1 MAITIPNVEGSVGIP
16 SQSSETID
24 APLGALFLSSH
35 PSALTMDYIAAA
47 DQDLKAFT
55 VVGFDSNKEIVPA
68 ENGTVQAIGV
78 LAVDITTAATGPKK
92 GVLVYR
98 SGHFNHKRLIWDNS
112 YATEQ
117 DKLMAFEGAP
127 TPTQIRIGTPK
138 SYTP

>member
-1 MAITIPNVEGSVGIP
+1 MAIEIPNQEAKVGIP
-16 SQSSETID
+16 GQWSEDIA

-35 PSALTMDYIAAA
+35 PPALTFDYVIAAN
-47 DQDLKAFT
+47 QDLKANT
-55 VVGFDSNKEIVPA
+55 VVGFNDNKEIVKA
-68 ENGTVQAIGV
+68 VKGTTEAIGV
-78 LAVDITTAATGPKK
+78 LPIDVKSGAAPLPGTG
-92 GVLVYR
+92 VYR
-98 SGHFNHKRLIWDNS
+98 AGHFNHKRLVWDAS